1 MFENVNIIL
10 TGVIALITGGGLG
23 GLITL
28 KAQKR
33 QADNQAA
40 QGLQDIYQEMLDD
53 MKKDRDFY
61 KEQCDGQRADIAALK
76 RRVEE
81 LERELREYRRQTE
94 GTPPTRRRRTTA
106 PKPPPVMR
114 AITPVSMMFTF
125 SNISDN
131 FKVYDLEAF
140 LSNFSSCRILFL
152 SCRMVIPSSSS
163 CCSIRVFR
171 SMLLMIPWSSI
182 SGEEEPAAGV
192 LASPPE

>member
-40 QGLQDIYQEMLDD
+40 QGLQEMLDD

-61 KEQCDGQRADIAALK
+61 KEQCDGLRADIAMLNRK
-76 RRVEE
+76 VEV
-81 LERELREYRRQTE
+81 LEKELREYRRQTD

-106 PKPPPVMR
+106 PKP
-114 AITPVSMMFTF
+114 AT
-125 SNISDN
+125 
-131 FKVYDLEAF
+131 
-140 LSNFSSCRILFL
+140 
-152 SCRMVIPSSSS
+152 
-163 CCSIRVFR
+163 
-171 SMLLMIPWSSI
+171 
-182 SGEEEPAAGV
+182 AGKEKKEHP
-192 LASPPE
+192 L

>member
-61 KEQCDGQRADIAALK
+61 KEQCDGLRADIAVLNRK
-76 RRVEE
+76 VEV
-81 LERELREYRRQTE
+81 LEKELREYRRQTD
-94 GTPPTRRRRTTA
+94 GTPPTRRRRTAA
-106 PKPPPVMR
+106 PKP
-114 AITPVSMMFTF
+114 AT
-125 SNISDN
+125 
-131 FKVYDLEAF
+131 
-140 LSNFSSCRILFL
+140 
-152 SCRMVIPSSSS
+152 
-163 CCSIRVFR
+163 
-171 SMLLMIPWSSI
+171 
-182 SGEEEPAAGV
+182 AGKEKKEQP
-192 LASPPE
+192 L

>member
-94 GTPPTRRRRTTA
+94 GTPPTRRRRTAA
-106 PKPPPVMR
+106 PKPTT
-114 AITPVSMMFTF
+114 AGKE
-125 SNISDN
+125 N
-131 FKVYDLEAF
+131 KGA
-140 LSNFSSCRILFL
+140 SS
-152 SCRMVIPSSSS
+152 
-163 CCSIRVFR
+163 
-171 SMLLMIPWSSI
+171 
-182 SGEEEPAAGV
+182 
-192 LASPPE
+192 